1 MTTARKN
8 GKKDE
13 ENTASTRSTKVKTPA
28 VKITPLKKES
38 KMVKDMRDN
47 ITSTAPMITELARMV
62 TGAMAYHVENS
73 GNQEKLDLKRYK
85 ILVTLEAP
93 KNSAGTHKKDG
104 QIMGHFTGKNQWQD
118 SDKNHYRAIN
128 INPFM
133 LRKMSP
139 AQIFECC
146 YHEGVHA
153 IGDWLDQCPIDK
165 KTGAITHAKKGQKGY
180 DNCHNDCS
188 SNGRHLAKFAEEAGS
203 ADILECTKVNDYRGY
218 ETSLTEKGEVL
229 AEKIGLKDT
238 TIFSKNMQEKK
249 IKPKAKRVAIECH
262 ECGLK
267 SGIPYGKW
275 IESMKQV
282 MYNDDTTWEGQWDI
296 PVQKCLACEIDMIPA
311 KEITFTNEEI
321 IRYTDVNF

>member
-1 MTTARKN
+1 MT
-8 GKKDE
+8 KKVEDKQSK
-13 ENTASTRSTKVKTPA
+13 NTASTGSKKVKKPT

-38 KMVKDMRDN
+38 KMVRDMRDN
-47 ITSTAPMITELARMV
+47 ITSTAPMITELERMV
-62 TGAMAYHVENS
+62 TGAMAYHVQNS

-104 QIMGHFTGKNQWQD
+104 QIMGHFTNTNQWMD
-118 SDKNHYRAIN
+118 SEKNHYRAIN

-133 LRKMSP
+133 LRKMTP
-139 AQIFECC
+139 AQIFETC

-165 KTGAITHAKKGQKGY
+165 KTGAITHAKKGEKGY

-188 SNGRHLAKFAEEAGS
+188 TNGRHLAKFADEAQS
-203 ADILECTKVNDYRGY
+203 AGILEATKVNDYRGY
-218 ETSLTEKGEVL
+218 ETSLTELGEAL

-249 IKPKAKRVAIECH
+249 IKPKAKRVTIECH

-296 PVQKCLACEIDMIPA
+296 PVQKCLACDIDMIPA
-311 KEITFTNEEI
+311 KEITFTDEEI
-321 IRYTDVNF
+321 KRYTNV